1 MVILMTLDK
10 SFSEG
15 LLATTRVAHKFA
27 SAITSLHS
35 STHLEIQLNSTMK

>member
-1 MVILMTLDK
+1 MTLDK

-27 SAITSLHS
+27 RSQVFIHQPILKF
-35 STHLEIQLNSTMK
+35 N